1 MQQDYN
7 NTINLP
13 KTEFPMRAG
22 LPKREPGFLE
32 NWEKN
37 DLYHELMKKNE
48 GKPLF
53 VLHDGPPYA
62 NGNLHM
68 GHALNKILKDFI
80 LRSRNMMGYQAPY
93 IPGWDTHGLPIERQA
108 IKAYG
113 MDRSKVSTAEFRSK
127 CEEFAHDH
135 VNTQRTQFKRL
146 GVIGD
151 WDRPYLTLTHDYEAA
166 QIEIFGEMAKKGYI
180 YKGQKPV
187 YWCPHDET
195 ALAEAEIEYKD
206 VPCKSIFVKFAVTDD
221 KGVIT
226 KLLGTKENV
235 YFVIWTTTTW
245 TIPGN
250 LAISLNPNF
259 EYDFVKVPNG
269 EIYVLAKELVASV
282 MKTAGID
289 SWEVLATVLGSDLE
303 LIKTKHPLFDR
314 DSLVITGDHVT
325 LDAGTGCVHTAP
337 GFGAD
342 DFIVC
347 QRYNIPIIV
356 PVDGK
361 GRHTAESGKYE
372 GMFVD
377 DSNEVILKDLDD
389 CGALLATEDIVHSY
403 PHCWRCKK
411 PVIFRATTQW
421 FVSMEANEL
430 RQKALKAIRN
440 DVEWIPSWGEERIY
454 NMIEQRPDW
463 CISRQR
469 LWGVPIL
476 ALLCEDCGEAW
487 NDPEWMR
494 DIAARFAKHPTGCDY
509 WYEADMKDIVPEG
522 LKCPKCGGHH
532 VHQDENVLDTWF
544 SSQLWT
550 FATQGWPQKPEL
562 LEGHH
567 PTTALVTAR
576 DIIALWVARMVMSSL
591 YFLDEVPFKDVVIY
605 PTILAKDGSRMSK
618 SKGNGVD
625 PMDLI
630 GMYGADAMRYNLL
643 TLCTNNQDVK
653 FDANIDKKTKKLID
667 SPRTDQAKSFVTKI
681 WNASRFLLMNMEGY
695 TPGEPVV
702 ETPADAWM
710 FSRLAKAVKMVTEG
724 IENYTFG
731 DMARG
736 VQQFFW
742 NEVCDWYVEVT
753 KARLKGEGRLQAQRN
768 LIFVLDTSIRLMH
781 PLMPFVTEEIWDN
794 MPASVLDLDAEGNVN
809 RAEAL
814 MIAKWPEPADYA
826 KYVDEDAE
834 RAFELCRTVVSAA
847 RATRSRY
854 RLSPKAELDVVVRAG
869 AEDIEKLESLR
880 STIEPLANTASL
892 VMGTDVEKPAASIAV
907 VDSGVEVFV
916 VLEGKVDLSAE
927 KARLEK
933 EIAAAQKELAGCEK
947 TLANEGF
954 VAKAAPAVVQKKRDR
969 AAELKEILAALTAQV
984 ADFS

>member
-1 MQQDYN
+1 M
-7 NTINLP
+7 
-13 KTEFPMRAG
+13 
-22 LPKREPGFLE
+22 
-32 NWEKN
+32 
-37 DLYHELMKKNE
+37 
-48 GKPLF
+48 
-53 VLHDGPPYA
+53 
-62 NGNLHM
+62 
-68 GHALNKILKDFI
+68 
-80 LRSRNMMGYQAPY
+80 
-93 IPGWDTHGLPIERQA
+93 
-108 IKAYG
+108 
-113 MDRSKVSTAEFRSK
+113 
-127 CEEFAHDH
+127 
-135 VNTQRTQFKRL
+135 
-146 GVIGD
+146 
-151 WDRPYLTLTHDYEAA
+151 
-166 QIEIFGEMAKKGYI
+166 
-180 YKGQKPV
+180 
-187 YWCPHDET
+187 
-195 ALAEAEIEYKD
+195 
-206 VPCKSIFVKFAVTDD
+206 
-221 KGVIT
+221 
-226 KLLGTKENV
+226 
-235 YFVIWTTTTW
+235 
-245 TIPGN
+245 
-250 LAISLNPNF
+250 
-259 EYDFVKVPNG
+259 
-269 EIYVLAKELVASV
+269 
-282 MKTAGID
+282 
-289 SWEVLATVLGSDLE
+289 
-303 LIKTKHPLFDR
+303 
-314 DSLVITGDHVT
+314 
-325 LDAGTGCVHTAP
+325 
-337 GFGAD
+337 
-342 DFIVC
+342 
-347 QRYNIPIIV
+347 
-356 PVDGK
+356 
-361 GRHTAESGKYE
+361 
-372 GMFVD
+372 
-377 DSNEVILKDLDD
+377 
-389 CGALLATEDIVHSY
+389 
-403 PHCWRCKK
+403 
-411 PVIFRATTQW
+411 
-421 FVSMEANEL
+421 
-430 RQKALKAIRN
+430 
-440 DVEWIPSWGEERIY
+440 
-454 NMIEQRPDW
+454 
-463 CISRQR
+463 
-469 LWGVPIL
+469 
-476 ALLCEDCGEAW
+476 
-487 NDPEWMR
+487 
-494 DIAARFAKHPTGCDY
+494 
-509 WYEADMKDIVPEG
+509 
-522 LKCPKCGGHH
+522 
-532 VHQDENVLDTWF
+532 HQDENVLDTWF

-667 SPRTDQAKSFVTKI
+667 SPRTEQAKSFVTKI

-695 TPGEPVV
+695 TPGGPVV

-834 RAFELCRTVVSAA
+834 RAFELCRAVVSAA

>member
-1 MQQDYN
+1 MPETVLIYGARTTTFEGLGNGTLMPSSCVVSEQLNGSYELKMTHPYDIYGKWRRLDDQKIIYAS
-7 NTINLP
+7 TP
-13 KTEFPMRAG
+13 KGYQPFRIYSIKPATDEITVNARHIFY
-22 LPKREPGFLE
+22 
-32 NWEKN
+32 
-37 DLYHELMKKNE
+37 DLLDDLCMSVSYT
-48 GKPLF
+48 GAAQ
-53 VLHDGPPYA
+53 G
-62 NGNLHM
+62 
-68 GHALNKILKDFI
+68 ALN
-80 LRSRNMMGYQAPY
+80 
-93 IPGWDTHGLPIERQA
+93 A
-108 IKAYG
+108 IKSGMAYPMPFTFTTNLTG
-113 MDRSKVSTAEFRSK
+113 SGSISVRRVSP
-127 CEEFAHDH
+127 
-135 VNTQRTQFKRL
+135 
-146 GVIGD
+146 I
-151 WDRPYLTLTHDYEAA
+151 
-166 QIEIFGEMAKKGYI
+166 
-180 YKGQKPV
+180 
-187 YWCPHDET
+187 T
-195 ALAEAEIEYKD
+195 ALLGDDDDMTSFAQAFGGEIDRDGWSVVLKASLGQDRGDRVAYAKNLIGLE
-206 VPCKSIFVKFAVTDD
+206 VTEDASS
-221 KGVIT
+221 VIT
-226 KLLGTKENV
+226 RV
-235 YFVIWTTTTW
+235 YPIGKDGLTAGYVDSTHINDY
-245 TIPGN
+245 P
-250 LAISLNPNF
+250 NP
-259 EYDFVKVPNG
+259 K
-269 EIYVLAKELVASV
+269 IYVLEDVSLETTGELQAAAKVLLDGGADLPQINIFDEHAVVVEGYGEFTGMNRDECREAVIKWFDEHGLLDHVDEHDHSV
-282 MKTAGID
+282 MHCYRCD
-289 SWEVLATVLGSDLE
+289 SALE
-303 LIKTKHPLFDR
+303 PWL
-314 DSLVITGDHVT
+314 S
-325 LDAGTGCVHTAP
+325 
-337 GFGAD
+337 
-342 DFIVC
+342 
-347 QRYNIPIIV
+347 
-356 PVDGK
+356 
-361 GRHTAESGKYE
+361 E
-372 GMFVD
+372 
-377 DSNEVILKDLDD
+377 
-389 CGALLATEDIVHSY
+389 
-403 PHCWRCKK
+403 
-411 PVIFRATTQW
+411 QW
-421 FVSMEANEL
+421 FVAVDKLKGPALDAVNSGKVTFHPARWTQTYTTWMEN
-430 RQKALKAIRN
+430 LK
-440 DVEWIPSWGEERIY
+440 
-454 NMIEQRPDW
+454 DW
-463 CISRQR
+463 CISRQ
-469 LWGVPIL
+469 LWWGHRIPVFY
-476 ALLCEDCGEAW
+476 CEDCGWEDALTE
-487 NDPEWMR
+487 DT
-494 DIAARFAKHPTGCDY
+494 D
-509 WYEADMKDIVPEG
+509 V
-522 LKCPKCGGHH
+522 CPKCGGHH

-695 TPGEPVV
+695 APGEPVV

-794 MPASVLDLDAEGNVN
+794 MPASVLDLDAEGNVD

-826 KYVDEDAE
+826 KYVDEPAE

-880 STIEPLANTASL
+880 STIEPLANTTSL

-954 VAKAAPAVVQKKRDR
+954 VAKAAPAVIQKKRDR